1 MEKVTSINSCVS
13 LQVIRPDIVSDELE
27 AERQK
32 SNDKAVRYDS
42 SVSDDR
48 DRNVYSQAETKEDID
63 LDNIERKMTGRIS
76 VDTPRNVPHYDG
88 IGEELRA
95 ATTEAKSTVTSFFS
109 KILNNLSNTAGTD
122 DINLAQKNRIK
133 MARKSGRIIRNFGG
147 VLAKSATDTLG
158 FWVGLGFD
166 DEEEEEEGEKE
177 EEKEAELSNRDG
189 VSGERK
195 STGKVVS
202 TGGRDRWERS
212 STDHEKKILPVL
224 ANSDRLSEKSD
235 DNVSYPEN
243 AAATDYSLIDE
254 SVTGQ
259 ICEMGMSEEKIS
271 DQNTDIQP
279 IINMGKISSENL
291 EDSIEFKSYLLGD
304 YQEKVLFLCTGEN
317 GSYFEWN
324 DRKISYE
331 DKIELNKI
339 TIYDAISYIEKDLDT
354 AECSSDDAVR
364 TIESN
369 SLPEKSKT
377 ILRVFDEN
385 VSLRQSKFGPYIFY
399 KTSTMKKPK
408 FIDMNYFNFDL
419 FQCDKK
425 LILDIIYKK

>member
-48 DRNVYSQAETKEDID
+48 DRNVYSQAETKEDVD
-63 LDNIERKMTGRIS
+63 LDNIEGKMTGRIS
-76 VDTPRNVPHYDG
+76 DDTPRNVPHYDG
-88 IGEELRA
+88 IAEELRA

-166 DEEEEEEGEKE
+166 DEEEEEGEKE

-224 ANSDRLSEKSD
+224 ANSDKLSENSD

-259 ICEMGMSEEKIS
+259 IYEMGISDEKIS
-271 DQNTDIQP
+271 YQNIDIQP

-291 EDSIEFKSYLLGD
+291 EDSVEFKS
-304 YQEKVLFLCTGEN
+304 
-317 GSYFEWN
+317 
-324 DRKISYE
+324 
-331 DKIELNKI
+331 
-339 TIYDAISYIEKDLDT
+339 
-354 AECSSDDAVR
+354 
-364 TIESN
+364 
-369 SLPEKSKT
+369 
-377 ILRVFDEN
+377 
-385 VSLRQSKFGPYIFY
+385 
-399 KTSTMKKPK
+399 
-408 FIDMNYFNFDL
+408 
-419 FQCDKK
+419 
-425 LILDIIYKK
+425 